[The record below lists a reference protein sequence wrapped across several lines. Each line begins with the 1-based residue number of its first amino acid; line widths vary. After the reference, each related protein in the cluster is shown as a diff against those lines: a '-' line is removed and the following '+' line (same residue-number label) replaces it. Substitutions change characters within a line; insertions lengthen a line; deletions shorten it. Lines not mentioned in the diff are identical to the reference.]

1 MKKRSLLISYI
12 VVGLLLVCFLLTV
25 YCSNVKA
32 SKAEIKTWVMPV
44 VMREYLQMMITSFDQ
59 SYQAKIRQFS
69 SDLKTSYKGFEDMPA
84 DVVFDAE
91 LGHFIRRSD
100 MTVYREQKALE
111 MEKVRNQL
119 QPKVKKDN
127 N

>member
-44 VMREYLQMMITSFDQ
+44 VMREYLQMMIKSFDQ

-69 SDLKTSYKGFEDMPA
+69 SDLKTNYKGFEDMPA

-100 MTVYREQKALE
+100 MEVYREQKALE

-119 QPKVKKDN
+119 QPKTKKDN
-127 N
+127 T